1 MDIEKLILLGRL
13 EEIVVID
20 GVKFKLATPHY
31 NGAREWGSDTTD
43 ALAIV
48 CNMIE
53 QIIFCFE
60 LIPSIVSRRAFC
72 SIFGKSF
79 IEDFFIWACKHR
91 KCAAISPYVRR
102 VKKDCIE
109 YGVLEWH
116 LCVVT
121 YYHRFNL

>member
-1 MDIEKLILLGRL
+1 VDIEKLILLGRL

-53 QIIFCFE
+53 QIDGENYTTKEQKEGLKKILGTLQAGVVGKLFTIGTSLLE
-60 LIPSIVSRRAFC
+60 KQTKTIDDLIS
-72 SIFGKSF
+72 
-79 IEDFFIWACKHR
+79 
-91 KCAAISPYVRR
+91 
-102 VKKDCIE
+102 KKE
-109 YGVLEWH
+109 
-116 LCVVT
+116 
-121 YYHRFNL
+121 